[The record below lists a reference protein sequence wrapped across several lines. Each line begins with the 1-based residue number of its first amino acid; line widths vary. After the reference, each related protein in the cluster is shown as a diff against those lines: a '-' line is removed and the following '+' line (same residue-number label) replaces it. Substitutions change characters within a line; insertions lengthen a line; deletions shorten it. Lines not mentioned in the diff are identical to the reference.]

1 MGRFDYGG
9 RIFKRKGSAE
19 TVTVYLLIDKLSEEV
34 VGVYKYECV
43 AMIEA
48 KRPGI
53 KKALT
58 DMFNGGKSSS
68 RYRVEVHELIE

>member
-1 MGRFDYGG
+1 M
-9 RIFKRKGSAE
+9 
-19 TVTVYLLIDKLSEEV
+19 TVYLLIDKNNEEV

-43 AMIEA
+43 AMTEA

-58 DMFNGGKSSS
+58 DMFNGSKSAS